1 MVVRLAPGKART
13 CNPMIRSHIL
23 QAISIEVKVGR
34 RCELNERA
42 EMPSYL
48 TWPSLVPDFRGSN
61 QAFD

>member
-1 MVVRLAPGKART
+1 
-13 CNPMIRSHIL
+13 MIRSHIL

-42 EMPSYL
+42 EIPSYL
-48 TWPSLVPDFRGSN
+48 TCPSLVPDFRGSN

>member
-1 MVVRLAPGKART
+1 MART
-13 CNPMIRSHIL
+13 CNPVIRSHML

-42 EMPSYL
+42 EIPSYL
-48 TWPSLVPDFRGSN
+48 TCPFLVPDFRGSD